1 VKTRWSLLLCLSICM
16 GASLDAAA
24 QYRPSTVTP
33 RVLAKLSDPA
43 LSGNGFGVG
52 ISGNTVVTTGEGNFV
67 DVFVE
72 PTSGWKSL
80 ASPTAVLTCSNAAL
94 CTNVAV
100 SGNTVVAVGST
111 GFGTGNFAVYVF
123 VKPAGGW
130 ASMTETAQLTDLD
143 PTQFLGS
150 VGISGNTVA
159 VVAGSSASRV
169 DVFTAPVSGW
179 TNMTPTATLT
189 ASNGDYFDAVAM
201 SGGTIVAGAPQYLT
215 NGVGAAYVY
224 VEPASGW
231 ANMTE
236 SAMLTPTDGAE
247 FGEFGYSV
255 SIGSTAATIVVGA
268 QVNAQSMGAA
278 YVFEEPTAGWTNMT
292 QTAEL
297 TESSPVLNSFADS
310 VAVNKSIVVVGAYQ
324 EGHKDQGYVYLYI
337 LPQGGWVNM
346 TQSAKFTCP
355 RSTGCNDFGRSLSV
369 SGNTIAIGAP
379 GTDGGQALVYA
390 P

>member
-1 VKTRWSLLLCLSICM
+1 
-16 GASLDAAA
+16 
-24 QYRPSTVTP
+24 
-33 RVLAKLSDPA
+33 LAKLSDPA

-52 ISGNTVVTTGEGNFV
+52 ISGNTVVTGGESNFV
-67 DVFVE
+67 DLFVE
-72 PTSGWKSL
+72 PTTGWKSIT
-80 ASPTAVLTCSNAAL
+80 SPTAVLTCSNATL
-94 CTNVAV
+94 CTTVAV

-111 GFGTGNFAVYVF
+111 GFGTGNYAVYVF

-130 ASMTETAQLTDLD
+130 TSMTETTQLTDLD
-143 PTQFLGS
+143 PTQFFGS
-150 VGISGNTVA
+150 VAVSGNTVA
-159 VVAGSSASRV
+159 VVTGSTIAEARI
-169 DVFTAPVSGW
+169 DVFTAPASGW
-179 TNMTPTATLT
+179 TNMTPTAMLT

-215 NGVGAAYVY
+215 DGDGAAYVY

-236 SAMLTPTDGAE
+236 TSILTPTDGAE

-268 QVNAQSMGAA
+268 QVNAQNMGAA
-278 YVFEEPTAGWTNMT
+278 YVFEEPTSGWTNMT

-310 VAVNKSIVVVGAYQ
+310 VAVNKSVVVVGAFQ
-324 EGHKDQGYVYLYI
+324 EGFKDQGFVYLYI
-337 LPQGGWVNM
+337 LPKGGWANM
-346 TQSAKFTCP
+346 TQTAKFTCP
-355 RSTGCNDFGRSLSV
+355 KTTGCNDFGRSLSI